1 MRLTLPILAPLVV
14 IAALVAGCGDKNG
27 GGNAVTAAPNSVPSA
42 AAPAGQDW
50 TQVVSK
56 TAAGG
61 YVMGNPDA
69 PLKLVE
75 YGSRTCPT
83 CGNFGRTGM
92 QPLENQYVKAGK
104 VSYEF
109 RDFLVHGPPDFAASL
124 LGRCVGEAVFFPV
137 LEQMYVDQERFL
149 DAQMKA
155 ANDQR
160 LLAVTNNGK
169 PAEIA
174 NAWADAMGYVEFMK
188 QRGLP
193 EQQARACLNDEASIT
208 ALTKMTQDAT
218 AKEDVQGTPTFFLN
232 GKKLDQVVTWPQV
245 ENALKTAGA

>member
-1 MRLTLPILAPLVV
+1 MNRLYALAPL
-14 IAALVAGCGDKNG
+14 ALLAGCGDNAS
-27 GGNAVTAAPNSVPSA
+27 GGNAVTAAPGSVPTA

-56 TAAGG
+56 TAEGG

-83 CGNFGRTGM
+83 CGNFGRTAM
-92 QPLENQYVKAGK
+92 QPLENTYVKSGK

-124 LGRCVGEAVFFPV
+124 LGRCAGEAVFFPI
-137 LEQMYVDQERFL
+137 LEQMYVEQDRFL

-155 ANDQR
+155 ANDQQ

-169 PAEIA
+169 PAQIA
-174 NAWADAMGYVEFMK
+174 NAWADAMGYVDFVK
-188 QRGLP
+188 QRGVP
-193 EQQARACLNDEASIT
+193 EAQARQCLGDEAAIES
-208 ALTKMTQDAT
+208 LTKMTQDASAT
-218 AKEDVQGTPTFFLN
+218 KDVTGTPTFFLN
-232 GKKLDQVVTWPQV
+232 GNKLDQVVTWPQV
-245 ENALKTAGA
+245 EAALKNAGA

>member
-1 MRLTLPILAPLVV
+1 MNRLYALAPL
-14 IAALVAGCGDKNG
+14 ALLASCGDNAS
-27 GGNAVTAAPNSVPSA
+27 GGNAVTAAPGSVPTA

-56 TAAGG
+56 TAEGG

-83 CGNFGRTGM
+83 CGNFGRTAM
-92 QPLENQYVKAGK
+92 QPLANTYVKSGK

-124 LGRCVGEAVFFPV
+124 LGRCAGEAVFFPI
-137 LEQMYVDQERFL
+137 LEQMYVEQDRFL

-155 ANDQR
+155 ANDQQ

-169 PAEIA
+169 PAQIA
-174 NAWADAMGYVEFMK
+174 NAWADAMGYVDFVK
-188 QRGLP
+188 QRGVP
-193 EQQARACLNDEASIT
+193 EAQARQCLGDEAAIES
-208 ALTKMTQDAT
+208 LTKMTQDASAT
-218 AKEDVQGTPTFFLN
+218 KDVTGTPTFFLN
-232 GKKLDQVVTWPQV
+232 GNKLDQVVTWPQV
-245 ENALKTAGA
+245 EAALKNAGA